1 VRVMEVGSGRHNHES
16 ATEVARIEAA
26 YAERDALAA
35 PSIYQFSSPGY
46 AFYMQ
51 ALEWSVLEAMRRAPL
66 RLEGAQL
73 LDIGCGSGYLLHRLL
88 EFGAGAATGVD
99 LMPARI
105 EAARRRYPQ
114 LAFVCANAAEL
125 PFSDGEFDLVTH
137 FTCLSSVLD
146 PALRAAIA
154 AEMWRVVRPGGVVLS
169 FDMRPAPWPVRAL
182 RAAGDWRRRGEQ
194 AAGEVA
200 TPTTPIS
207 VEELRRLFP
216 EATPDYEPVGL
227 AFGLCGTA
235 ARSRLAAQLL
245 ASFRALREHGI
256 GLMTKPPSRSDDERA
271 AV

>member
-1 VRVMEVGSGRHNHES
+1 MEVGSRRHDHDS
-16 ATEVARIEAA
+16 ASEVARIEAA
-26 YAERDALAA
+26 YAERDAVAGR
-35 PSIYQFSSPGY
+35 SIYTFASPGY

-51 ALEWSVLEAMRRAPL
+51 ALEWSVLDALRRAPVA
-66 RLEGAQL
+66 LEGAQV
-73 LDIGCGSGYLLHRLL
+73 LDIGCGSGYLLHRML

-105 EAARRRYPQ
+105 EAARSRYPQ
-114 LAFVCANAAEL
+114 LSFVCANAAEL
-125 PFSDGEFDLVTH
+125 PFPDGEFDLVTH

-146 PALRAAIA
+146 PQLRAAIA

-169 FDMRPAPWPVRAL
+169 FDMRPAPWPVRAM

-194 AAGEVA
+194 ATGEAA

-216 EATPDYEPVGL
+216 DATPDYQPVGL
-227 AFGLCGTA
+227 AFGLCGVA

-245 ASFRALREHGI
+245 ACFPALREHGI
-256 GLMTKPPSRSDDERA
+256 GLMAKPPSRPDDPRS